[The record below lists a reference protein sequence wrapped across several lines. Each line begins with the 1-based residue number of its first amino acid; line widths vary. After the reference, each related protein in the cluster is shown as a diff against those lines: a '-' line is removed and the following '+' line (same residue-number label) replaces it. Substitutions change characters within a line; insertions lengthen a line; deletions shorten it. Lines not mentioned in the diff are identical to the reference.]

1 MSVCV
6 CVCARV
12 CVCVCVCVYVLHV
25 FVGVIRQSLC
35 TVSESVDL
43 LKKIKKPIAVL
54 SISGHYRSGKS
65 YILSRLLG
73 SHDAFQLGHTMDAK
87 TFGIWM
93 GTTILELNDY
103 AIVLLDAEGI
113 DAADS
118 SEERD
123 ASVLVLT
130 ILLSSYFIYN
140 SLNIPRKQDLEKM
153 R

>member
-1 MSVCV
+1 MRSHI
-6 CVCARV
+6 
-12 CVCVCVCVYVLHV
+12 YIYIYIFHV

-43 LKKIKKPIAVL
+43 LRKIKKPIAVL
-54 SISGHYRSGKS
+54 SISGPYHSGKS

-73 SHDAFQLGHTMDAK
+73 SHDAFQLGHQMDAK

-103 AIVLLDAEGI
+103 AIVLLDTEGI

-118 SEERD
+118 SEEGD
-123 ASVLVLT
+123 ASFLVLT

-140 SLNIPRKQDLEKM
+140 SLNVPRKQDLEKM

>member
-1 MSVCV
+1 MSFLFCLLVD
-6 CVCARV
+6 AT
-12 CVCVCVCVYVLHV
+12 
-25 FVGVIRQSLC
+25 RQSLY
-35 TVSESVDL
+35 TVTESIEL
-43 LKKIKKPIAVL
+43 LNRIKKPIAVL
-54 SISGHYRSGKS
+54 SIAGPYRSGKS

-73 SHDAFQLGHTMDAK
+73 SHDAFQLGHTMNAK

-93 GTTILELNDY
+93 GTTILECDDY
-103 AIVLLDAEGI
+103 AIVLLDTEGI

-118 SEERD
+118 SEEGD

-140 SLNIPRKQDLEKM
+140 SLSVPRKQDLEKM